1 MGGQSR
7 GSASTA
13 NMSKRGLFTRLS
25 APNQTLILVK
35 ARLPKRNSG
44 AGNGA
49 NPASYGVGLSSRG
62 PFRELARPLPVQ
74 RPRGAANPSSF
85 RADGSRECAPD
96 RTGLSAKQSI
106 WAAQKSRMDFFVVS
120 APRNNL
126 VGSEAMVI
134 FNPFHSSSPARRLR

>member
-62 PFRELARPLPVQ
+62 PFRELARPLPCSALAA
-74 RPRGAANPSSF
+74 RPTRRHSEPTGRANARPM
-85 RADGSRECAPD
+85 
-96 RTGLSAKQSI
+96 TGSAKQSI
-106 WAAQKSRMDFFVVS
+106 W
-120 APRNNL
+120 PRKK
-126 VGSEAMVI
+126 VEWI
-134 FNPFHSSSPARRLR
+134 PSS